1 MRGFLVVILVLLSA
15 FGVSCS
21 STKTTAIEQ
30 LDSAQSP
37 KEVKEKTVTKQTET
51 AVSAD
56 IYPVWVFNP
65 SSLDDAT
72 YKYFS
77 GSSEIT
83 VSDKMARQ
91 QAMSNAAGN
100 AANAL
105 ALSVQTAVQTTEKT
119 SVDSTGES
127 QYTASFEKE
136 ALAKSATIVAG
147 LEMVNQWKDPDTGEF
162 WVLMRMP
169 KTIFDSIQN
178 ELLEI

>member
-1 MRGFLVVILVLLSA
+1 MRGILVVLLVLLS
-15 FGVSCS
+15 FFWISCS
-21 STKTTAIEQ
+21 STKNSAIEQ

-37 KEVKEKTVTKQTET
+37 KEVIEMAVSEQTE
-51 AVSAD
+51 AD
-56 IYPVWVFNP
+56 KYPVWVFNP

-119 SVDSTGES
+119 SIDSTGEN

-136 ALAKSATIVAG
+136 ALAKSAAIVAG
-147 LEMVNQWKDPDTGEF
+147 LEMINQWKDPNSGEF
-162 WVLMRMP
+162 WVLTRMP